1 MLFKTTYSYSNNILM
16 LHFFLQETEKGRY
29 YATDD
34 YVAHII
40 VTKDAKNV
48 FLVTDKYVMSF

>member
-1 MLFKTTYSYSNNILM
+1 MFKTTNSYSVDILM
-16 LHFFLQETEKGRY
+16 LYFFLQETEKGRY

-48 FLVTDKYVMSF
+48 FLVTDKYEMSS